1 MISLGSGS
9 RQSRDLPVDSKKLFI
24 RRPFN
29 KKNKLKSGCRKNTGC
44 PEFRSLHYFF
54 TIFTFFFRIKS
65 NPASLQTRASS
76 KSSKS
81 SKNRRKHEKKKYST
95 KEGSAFEDI
104 ALVASLHE
112 LITKAYSMTGNKQN
126 QLQWGSEIRPS
137 LDFEWSKRGWVTNG
151 LDVE

>member
-1 MISLGSGS
+1 MDKKRLGV
-9 RQSRDLPVDSKKLFI
+9 RNFDHCFI
-24 RRPFN
+24 FHN
-29 KKNKLKSGCRKNTGC
+29 
-44 PEFRSLHYFF
+44 FY
-54 TIFTFFFRIKS
+54 IFFRNKS

-112 LITKAYSMTGNKQN
+112 LIAKAYSMTGNKQK
-126 QLQWGSEIRPS
+126 QLQWGSEIRTS
-137 LDFEWSKRGWVTNG
+137 LDCE
-151 LDVE
+151 